1 MAGIGFE
8 LKQILREQSLSSVVK
23 TFGYSAVLS
32 SGPWVISMIIILGI
46 GLTNI
51 YLSNT
56 ADPHDILLKAS
67 VTYVSALAL
76 SSIYTGFLQLP
87 FTRFTADRMYEKKY
101 YLILPNFFG
110 TLIITVIVGFL
121 ISLPLAFIVFHNQS
135 NLFILLYISLFIV
148 VSCVWIANILAASL
162 KLYKYI
168 ILFYL
173 IGYGSIYLFS
183 ILLREYELIGFL
195 IAFLIGNSLLFILL
209 FLGIVYHYPSY
220 NPDNKRFIRFDMYTQ
235 KYGKF
240 YWKLGWSGISY
251 NLAIWIDKVIF
262 WYSPVLGYAV
272 VDRLHASMVY
282 DFPIFLA
289 YLSIIPG
296 MAIFFFRLEA
306 DFAKAYDNFYSALI
320 KHGTLKQI
328 KQYKYDMIIAVKRS
342 IQEILFV
349 QGMFNILLFLS
360 AEKLFELLQLPKLYL
375 PLFYVDVIGVQLQ
388 LGFMS
393 ILAYLYYLD
402 RQKEALIYTLLFVL
416 LNALLTWV
424 SIQLGPYFYGYG
436 FSVTLLILF
445 VSSIYTLNKI
455 LQELDYQTFML
466 Q

>member
-8 LKQILREQSLSSVVK
+8 LKQILKEQSLLSVFK

-46 GLTNI
+46 GLSNI
-51 YLSNT
+51 YISRT
-56 ADPHDILLKAS
+56 GDPNNIMLQAS

-76 SSIYTGFLQLP
+76 SSIYTGFTQLP
-87 FTRFTADRMYEKKY
+87 FTRFTADRIYENRA

-110 TLIITVIVGFL
+110 TLIVTILIAFAIV
-121 ISLPLAFIVFHNQS
+121 LPLAIFLFHNQS
-135 NLFILLYISLFIV
+135 NLFILLYIALFV
-148 VSCVWIANILAASL
+148 VLSCVWMANILAASL
-162 KLYKYI
+162 KLYKLV

-173 IGYGSIYLFS
+173 LGYGSIYFCS
-183 ILLREYELIGFL
+183 IVFKEYQVVGLLLS
-195 IAFLIGNSLLFILL
+195 FLIGNGILFILL
-209 FLGIVYHYPSY
+209 FLGIVYFYPSSSSI
-220 NPDNKRFIRFDMYTQ
+220 NKKLVRFDMYRQ
-235 KYGKF
+235 NFGKF
-240 YWKLGWSGISY
+240 YWKLGWSGMLY
-251 NLAIWIDKVIF
+251 NMGIWIDKVIF
-262 WYSPVLGYAV
+262 WYSPVVGYMV
-272 VDRLHASMVY
+272 IDKLHASMVY

-296 MAIFFFRLEA
+296 MAIFFYRLEV
-306 DFAKAYDNFYSALI
+306 DFAKAYDNFYRAI
-320 KHGTLKQI
+320 TKHGTLKQI
-328 KQYKYDMIIAVKRS
+328 KQYKQDMIDAVKRS

-349 QGMFNILLFLS
+349 QGMLNLLLFLG
-360 AEKLFELLQLPKLYL
+360 AETLFEILQIPKLYL

-402 RQKEALIYTLLFVL
+402 RQKDALIYTLLFVV
-416 LNALLTWV
+416 LNILFTWL

-445 VSSIYTLNKI
+445 VSSIYTLNQI
-455 LQELDYQTFML
+455 LQELDYETYML

>member
-1 MAGIGFE
+1 MAGIGFQ
-8 LKQILREQSLSSVVK
+8 LKRTLEEKTLSAMFK
-23 TFGYSAVLS
+23 TFGYSAILS

-51 YLSNT
+51 YLFHTKGSDT
-56 ADPHDILLKAS
+56 TMLKAS

-76 SSIYTGFLQLP
+76 SSIYTGFFQLP
-87 FTRFTADRMYEKKY
+87 FTRFIADRTYEKRY
-101 YLILPNFFG
+101 YLVLPNFLG
-110 TLIITVIVGFL
+110 MIIVTIAIGMI
-121 ISLPLAFIVFHNQS
+121 ISTPLAIFLFDTQS
-135 NLFILLYISLFIV
+135 NLFVLLYITLFV
-148 VSCVWIANILAASL
+148 VLSCVWIANILAASL
-162 KLYKYI
+162 KLYKHV

-173 IGYGSIYLFS
+173 LGYISIYISSLFLHNYGV
-183 ILLREYELIGFL
+183 IGLLISF
-195 IAFLIGNSLLFILL
+195 IIGNTILFILL
-209 FLGIVYHYPSY
+209 FLGIIFYYPSY
-220 NPDNKRFIRFDMYTQ
+220 NRKNNKFIRFDMFLQ

-240 YWKLGWSGISY
+240 YWKLGWSGMFY
-251 NLAIWIDKVIF
+251 NIAIWIDKVIF
-262 WYSPVLGYAV
+262 WFTPIVGYIV
-272 VDRLHASMVY
+272 IDKLHASMVY

-296 MAIFFFRLEA
+296 MALFFYRLEA
-306 DFAKAYDNFYSALI
+306 DFAEMYSKFYGAI
-320 KHGTLKQI
+320 NKHGTLRQI
-328 KQYKYDMIIAVKRS
+328 KEYKQGMIDSVKLS

-349 QGMFNILLFLS
+349 QGMFNILIFLS
-360 AEKLFELLQLPKLYL
+360 AEKLFEILLLPKLYL

-402 RQKEALIYTLLFVL
+402 KQKEALIYTLLFVVI
-416 LNALLTWV
+416 NALLTWV

-445 VSSIYTLNKI
+445 VSSSITLNNI
-455 LQELDYQTFML
+455 LQELDYKTFML